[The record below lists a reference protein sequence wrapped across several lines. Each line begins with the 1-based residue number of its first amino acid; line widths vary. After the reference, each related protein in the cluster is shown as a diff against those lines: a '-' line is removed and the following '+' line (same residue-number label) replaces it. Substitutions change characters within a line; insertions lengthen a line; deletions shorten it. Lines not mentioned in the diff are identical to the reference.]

1 MAEDVGKASLSMGC
15 VLPTDLSHELRGCL
29 NILPRWQLA
38 STRLGNMK
46 DLYDRALDTHFLIPH
61 WLPQPA
67 LFTVEGDNTAC
78 KCLKAGII

>member
-1 MAEDVGKASLSMGC
+1 
-15 VLPTDLSHELRGCL
+15 
-29 NILPRWQLA
+29 
-38 STRLGNMK
+38 MK

-78 KCLKAGII
+78 KCLKAGIIWRPSWRLVTMATITSAQREVSFLVQFVGFLPFSGHKRLGC